1 MTAPARDPISADRA
15 EVWLVRHGETTWNA
29 AGRWQG
35 QAESPLS
42 DLGREQAR
50 LLALRLAGIRFD
62 LVATSD
68 LSRARD
74 TAIEVAARLDGR
86 PDPVLDARLREIHV
100 GTLSGLTTLE
110 AQARNL
116 VRHRDFH
123 DPHEGG
129 ESRHDVTLRAGAF
142 LAEAAERYAGGRV
155 LAVTHGG
162 TIRGAVGHA
171 LGEPQS
177 TILAE
182 FGGVGNTAITRL
194 LVGPGGRGRMLVF
207 NDTAH
212 LEDTLSRALATPSP
226 LPQPEKSRG

>member
-1 MTAPARDPISADRA
+1 MTAQHRDPVSPDRA

-50 LLALRLAGIRFD
+50 LLGLRLAGASFE

-74 TAIEVAARLDGR
+74 TAIEVAARLDGK
-86 PDPVLDARLREIHV
+86 PEPVLDERLREIHV

-142 LAEAAERYAGGRV
+142 LAEAAERVKGGRV

-162 TIRGAVGHA
+162 TIRGAIGHA

-182 FGGVGNTAITRL
+182 LGGVGNTSITRL

-212 LEDTLSRALATPSP
+212 LEETIARALAKPYQYSQKEQGRT
-226 LPQPEKSRG
+226 